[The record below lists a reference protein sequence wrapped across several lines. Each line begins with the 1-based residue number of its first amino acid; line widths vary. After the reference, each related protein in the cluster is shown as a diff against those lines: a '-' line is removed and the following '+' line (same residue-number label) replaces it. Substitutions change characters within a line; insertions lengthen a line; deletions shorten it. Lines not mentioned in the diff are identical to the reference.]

1 LIKRGAEEDVSL
13 VYAFQVNSF
22 AKKERVVLIR
32 SSTTIVEEGRKGFE
46 FHKWN
51 FQLQEMILK
60 KKKKKK
66 KKRS

>member
-1 LIKRGAEEDVSL
+1 
-13 VYAFQVNSF
+13 
-22 AKKERVVLIR
+22 
-32 SSTTIVEEGRKGFE
+32 VEEGRKGFE

-66 KKRS
+66 KRS

>member
-1 LIKRGAEEDVSL
+1 